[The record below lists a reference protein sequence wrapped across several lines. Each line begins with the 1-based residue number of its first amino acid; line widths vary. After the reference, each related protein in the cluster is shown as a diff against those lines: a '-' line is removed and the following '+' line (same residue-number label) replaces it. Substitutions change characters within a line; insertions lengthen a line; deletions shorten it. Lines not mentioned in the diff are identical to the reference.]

1 MIYTYFDA
9 QLTQRMNDDLEARAI
24 ADIASM
30 GYTSTTTGLSAYLY
44 QQLVIYRAY
53 IICATENATEKDD
66 VYSQKIKQYKA
77 EFDAVQ
83 EQAKTAVLSANA
95 TTARSNKSIVYGRG

>member
-1 MIYTYFDA
+1 MIYPYFDA
-9 QLTQRMNDDLEARAI
+9 LLTPRMNDYLEARAI

-30 GYTSTTTGLSAYLY
+30 GYTSTTTGLTSYLY

-53 IICATENATEKDD
+53 IICATENTNEKDD

-83 EQAKTAVLSANA
+83 EQAKTAVLSANS
-95 TTARSNKSIVYGRG
+95 TTPRSNKSIAWGRG